1 MRSAWAV
8 CKRELV
14 SFFTT
19 PVGYVIVGT
28 YAAIAGLGFAASFTE
43 FCAITVNPAEKGY
56 EGIPK
61 LEELLISP
69 YLLFCGQ
76 LLMFIGPL
84 ITMRLLA
91 EERSRGTME
100 LLLTYPL
107 RDRDIVFGKFGAALG
122 IVLVLMA
129 IVGVHLAVV
138 GVYTDV
144 EPAVL
149 AFGLLTLFLMSA
161 AFMSLGLFVSAW
173 TRNAVTAGVVTFALW
188 FISYI
193 VGTFGQSLPGAPA
206 NIPAQLGVNAG
217 RAIGFMWG
225 IFRQLVVEL
234 PLDRHAE
241 RMAQGIVQPQD
252 IAYYLLFTVFFLFLT
267 FRALESRRWRA

>member
-1 MRSAWAV
+1 MRSAWSVA
-8 CKRELV
+8 KRELS

-28 YAAIAGLGFAASFTE
+28 YAAISGLGFAASFTE

-56 EGIPK
+56 EGVPK

-91 EERSRGTME
+91 EERSRGTIE

-107 RDRDIVFGKFGAALG
+107 RDRDIVFGKYGAAMI
-122 IVLVLMA
+122 IVLVLMS

-138 GVYTDV
+138 GYYTDV

-149 AFGLLTLFLMSA
+149 AFGLLTLFLMSG

-173 TRNAVTAGVVTFALW
+173 TRSPVTAGIVTFALW

-193 VGTFGQSLPGAPA
+193 VGTFGQSLPAAPE
-206 NIPAQLGVNAG
+206 IPAQLGVNAA
-217 RAIGFMWG
+217 RAIAFFWG

-252 IAYYLLFTVFFLFLT
+252 IAYYVLFTAFFLFLT
-267 FRALESRRWRA
+267 FRALESRQWRA